1 MNRGFSLL
9 EMLVVVIIVG
19 VLSAIALP
27 QYFNVVENA
36 RNVELKIFWGSQK
49 NFAVGKN
56 FTAEE
61 LATHNARLQNAK
73 LKNFTGQ
80 IICRDGAPEGT
91 PCYEVLFTRNADA
104 AAQYKITSVN
114 NFRQLACIPTNPLG
128 TNFCKSR
135 MQKDGKIKIGEDTA
149 YLIH

>member
-1 MNRGFSLL
+1 MKAGYSLL
-9 EMLVVVIIVG
+9 EMLVVVVIIA
-19 VLSAIALP
+19 VLTAIAVP

-49 NFAVGKN
+49 NFATGKN

-61 LATHNARLQNAK
+61 LATHNARLQRTK

-80 IICRDGAPEGT
+80 IICREGAPEGT
-91 PCYEVLFTRNADA
+91 PCYEVEFTRNAGA
-104 AAQYKITSVN
+104 AAQYKITSVD
-114 NFRQLACIPTNPLG
+114 NFRQLACVPTNLLG
-128 TNFCKSR
+128 TRFCKSR
-135 MQKDGKIKIGEDTA
+135 MQKDGEIKIGDDTA

>member
-9 EMLVVVIIVG
+9 EMLVVVTIIG

-27 QYFNVVENA
+27 YYFNVVENA

-56 FTAEE
+56 FTAQE
-61 LATHNARLQNAK
+61 LATHNARLRNAK
-73 LKNFTGQ
+73 LKHFTGQ
-80 IICRDGAPEGT
+80 IICREGTPEGT
-91 PCYEVLFTRNADA
+91 PCYEVEFTRNADA
-104 AAQYKITSVN
+104 AAQYKITSLD
-114 NFRQLACIPTNPLG
+114 NFRQLACIPTNALG
-128 TNFCKSR
+128 ASFCKSR
-135 MQKDGKIKIGEDTA
+135 MQKDGQIKIGNQTA